1 MSSGKVITILL
12 AGALA
17 LAGCGARPPAAVA
30 PSRPKAPRFEPF
42 DVPQQVDAGSVERLE
57 QALYLMPAAHPDRL
71 ALRDRLAGHYAETF
85 AGIAEDRPRE
95 RLDRFVESL
104 ALHDPGDFVPGGV
117 SPALAPMAHWIAGRY
132 ARRGEEPIVLASL
145 RYLMLAEPEE
155 PRHAERYRDLAEWS
169 ERVRRT
175 IEDDLERLA
184 SVKRNYLRMALLV
197 PDREIVD
204 RVADV
209 ILEHHRALMERIDR
223 FDREAGGL
231 PPFVLR
237 GLLREGGSGKDL
249 VYVYFLAGRIE
260 DALDK
265 IHGHPAGRELAGEYV
280 ELLEDL
286 AAGRNVGE
294 SYFALAGRIGADDP
308 RAGLRACVLA
318 RAADPAD
325 PRFALCAG
333 RFFER
338 LGRHESAVDLYAV
351 AAETAPDEELMGQI
365 LEMVRGA
372 MYKLHRGEA
381 AVGSRRVA
389 KIADRIAERAL
400 ASEPEADSEL
410 RMAAAALLFT
420 AGEIEFDDGLIGAA
434 LGHFERASGVWPGL
448 IVALLKIAEIQH
460 LRGQDREAIATIDR
474 ALGLGGDGD
483 DELPGYWKAILLE
496 RRGDSRSA
504 LGEGGGADMD
514 WERALAAWKDAAI
527 PPSQEP
533 EAALRQG
540 VLLDRLGQT
549 EASTAAFRRAIR
561 IDPDRRATYAELLSF
576 LVVRGR
582 LEEAQTF
589 YRLAFNQDRIEG
601 MWKIYYSLWIEGLAM
616 RKAGGSFAIARGYLE
631 QSDGASWQDELARF
645 FTRRID
651 AGQLRE
657 RAASGGQRVE
667 VDFYVAIDLL
677 ATGRKEEARALL
689 DRVVA
694 SDLMGFFEYRM
705 ARALLATEF

>member
-1 MSSGKVITILL
+1 MSSGKIIAIIIV
-12 AGALA
+12 GALA
-17 LAGCGARPPAAVA
+17 LAGCGSRPPAAVA
-30 PSRPKAPRFEPF
+30 PSKSRAPRFEPF
-42 DVPQQVDAGSVERLE
+42 DVPQQVDAASVQGLE
-57 QALYLMPAAHPDRL
+57 QALYLMPSGHPDRL
-71 ALRDRLAGHYAETF
+71 ALRDRIAGYRAGIF

-95 RLDRFVESL
+95 RLEVFVEGL

-117 SPALAPMAHWIAGRY
+117 SPALAPMARWIAGRY

-155 PRHAERYRDLAEWS
+155 PSHAEHYRDLAAWS
-169 ERVRRT
+169 ERVRGT
-175 IEDDLERLA
+175 IEDDLERLG

-209 ILEHHRALMERIDR
+209 ILEHHQTLMTRIDR

-249 VYVYFLAGRIE
+249 IYVYFLAGRVE
-260 DALDK
+260 AALDK
-265 IHGHPAGRELAGEYV
+265 IRRHPAGLELAGEYA

-294 SYFALAGRIGADDP
+294 GYFALAGRIGADDP

-333 RFFER
+333 KFFER
-338 LGRHESAVDLYAV
+338 LGRHESAIDLYAA

-365 LEMVRGA
+365 LEMVRTA
-372 MYKLHRGEA
+372 MYELHHREA
-381 AVGSRRVA
+381 AQGSRRVA
-389 KIADRIAERAL
+389 KIADRIVERAL
-400 ASEPEADSEL
+400 EPEPEKDSDV

-420 AGEIEFDDGLIGAA
+420 AGEIEFDDGLVGAA
-434 LGHFERASGVWPGL
+434 MRHFERSSEIWPGFV
-448 IVALLKIAEIQH
+448 VALLKIAEIQH
-460 LRGQDREAIATIDR
+460 LRGRDREAVATLDR
-474 ALGLGGDGD
+474 ALGLGNDGDGG
-483 DELPGYWKAILLE
+483 LPDYWKAILLE

-504 LGEGGGADMD
+504 LGEDGGADMD
-514 WERALAAWKDAAI
+514 WEQALVAWKAAAI

-540 VLLDRLGQT
+540 VLFDRLGQIP
-549 EASTAAFRRAIR
+549 ASTEAFRRAIR
-561 IDPDRRATYAELLSF
+561 LDPNRRATYAELLSF

-582 LEEAQTF
+582 LEEARTF
-589 YRLAFNQDRIEG
+589 YRLAFNQDRIEV
-601 MWKIYYSLWIEGLAM
+601 MWKIYYSLWVEGLAL
-616 RKAGGSFAIARGYLE
+616 RKEGRSFAIARGYLE

-645 FTRRID
+645 FTGRID
-651 AGQLRE
+651 AAQLRE
-657 RAASGGQRVE
+657 RASNTGQRVE
-667 VDFYVAIDLL
+667 VDYYVAVELL
-677 ATGRKEEARALL
+677 GVGRKEEARALL
-689 DRVVA
+689 DRVIA